1 MSRLV
6 MRGRQNWYAKLR
18 AVLIT
23 CFLSVFLLHPVW
35 ADDIE
40 IYLNSATGGSAEPN
54 LLFILDASLSMRR
67 FDCLD
72 GSSKANSPCGD
83 GSKSG
88 TTRRVE
94 RMVDAMEQVLSTLPD
109 NFNVGLMRF
118 GGFDGGRVIY
128 PMSRL
133 GDTGVRDAIDDV
145 LTDDLD
151 LALGTPTV
159 GAVEEAWRYYTGRPV
174 FHGTARARTHRTRD
188 QEASRVSHPGSY
200 TGGVVMGSDASEH
213 ITGSPVYTA
222 PAASECLA
230 NHAILLTDG
239 GPYNGGVNAPPEY
252 TQSIATIEGLNG
264 FPCDTNILEN
274 DGVCGEEMARY
285 MFVNDNI
292 ITHTIGF
299 NIRSSW
305 IQDVAAAGN
314 GSYFEASSSTDLI
327 NALTSITSQI
337 LDTGSTV
344 VAPSVTIDQFT
355 RLSHREEVYLALF
368 QPRSTA
374 NWSGNLKRY
383 AFNGENPTLRD
394 RDGNVAVDPA
404 TGEFLPGSRS
414 FWSENP
420 DGESVT
426 EGGAAS
432 RLNKNTRKM
441 YSYLAS
447 GVTDLTSIA
456 NRIGDINVNFSP
468 ALIGAA
474 DVTERN
480 TFLDWLSGVD
490 VQDEDGDNDVT
501 DARNHLGD
509 PLHSTPVVVP
519 YDAGNGAEPNSLVFF
534 GTNEGFLHAVNT
546 VDGTEEYA
554 FMPPELLSNV
564 PRLFANESLTSFGT
578 VTDSTGAGVLVPV
591 SASQSSTSSG
601 GVPNRAIDG
610 NTSGVYGQGSVT
622 HTAGSKAVAWWET
635 DLGAVASIAD
645 VEIWNRTDGCCTSRL
660 SDFYVFVSE
669 TPFVS
674 DDLNTILN
682 DPAVWSTFH
691 PGTLSG
697 VNVNFPVGATGQ
709 YIRIQ
714 KLTGAT
720 ALSLAEVIV
729 TGGVNTITAASTSK
743 IYGMD
748 GELTLRTIDNNN
760 NGFIEDSA
768 SDKAYVY
775 AGMRRGG
782 RNYYAL
788 DVSKKSQPEFLWSI
802 IGGTGDFA
810 ELGQSWSKPILTQ
823 VQVGTDV
830 KDVLVFGGGYDV
842 NQDFKSQRSPD
853 SVGRAIYIVDADTGD
868 LIWSGGHPQNQPQG
882 SNRHFEFPEMQ
893 YSIPSDLTIVT
904 DPSSNLLSQ
913 IYVGDMGGRIF
924 RFDIDNGSAIAN
936 LVDGGVIADFG
947 VDASDAGA
955 RRFYHAP
962 DLSLSRI
969 EGELTLN
976 IAIGSGYRAHPLNV
990 TNEDKFFVF
999 QYPLD
1004 GHGTNYGIDDGGFR
1018 AIVPDDLFDATS
1030 NVIGEGTQDQIEL
1043 ARETLADSEGWFIT
1057 MEAPGEKILSS
1068 SSTFEG
1074 VVRFVSYVPVN
1085 TIIDPCDPGLG
1096 HSFFYAVNLLDGTP
1110 FEDINDGQPDADKKS
1125 SRRRQ
1130 IPTPGIAPG
1139 ISTIFVE
1146 HNGKVTPTD
1155 VSGLNAIFEW
1165 ENVDLLRRWFWAESP
1180 E

>member
-23 CFLSVFLLHPVW
+23 CFLSVFLFHPVW

-40 IYLNSATGGSAEPN
+40 IYLNSATGGSAAPN

-72 GSSKANSPCGD
+72 GSSSANSPCGD

-200 TGGVVMGSDASEH
+200 TGGVVMGSDASER

-239 GPYNGGVNAPPEY
+239 GPYIGGVNAPPEY

-264 FPCDTNILEN
+264 FPCDTNILEK

-285 MFVNDNI
+285 MAVNDNI

-299 NIRSSW
+299 NISSSW
-305 IQDVAAAGN
+305 IQDVAAAGT
-314 GSYFEASSSTDLI
+314 GSYLEASSSTDLI

-480 TFLDWLSGVD
+480 TF
-490 VQDEDGDNDVT
+490 
-501 DARNHLGD
+501 
-509 PLHSTPVVVP
+509 
-519 YDAGNGAEPNSLVFF
+519 
-534 GTNEGFLHAVNT
+534 
-546 VDGTEEYA
+546 
-554 FMPPELLSNV
+554 
-564 PRLFANESLTSFGT
+564 
-578 VTDSTGAGVLVPV
+578 PV
-591 SASQSSTSSG
+591 S
-601 GVPNRAIDG
+601 
-610 NTSGVYGQGSVT
+610 YT
-622 HTAGSKAVAWWET
+622 H
-635 DLGAVASIAD
+635 
-645 VEIWNRTDGCCTSRL
+645 
-660 SDFYVFVSE
+660 
-669 TPFVS
+669 
-674 DDLNTILN
+674 
-682 DPAVWSTFH
+682 
-691 PGTLSG
+691 
-697 VNVNFPVGATGQ
+697 
-709 YIRIQ
+709 
-714 KLTGAT
+714 
-720 ALSLAEVIV
+720 
-729 TGGVNTITAASTSK
+729 
-743 IYGMD
+743 
-748 GELTLRTIDNNN
+748 LTLPT
-760 NGFIEDSA
+760 
-768 SDKAYVY
+768 KA
-775 AGMRRGG
+775 
-782 RNYYAL
+782 
-788 DVSKKSQPEFLWSI
+788 
-802 IGGTGDFA
+802 
-810 ELGQSWSKPILTQ
+810 
-823 VQVGTDV
+823 
-830 KDVLVFGGGYDV
+830 
-842 NQDFKSQRSPD
+842 
-853 SVGRAIYIVDADTGD
+853 
-868 LIWSGGHPQNQPQG
+868 
-882 SNRHFEFPEMQ
+882 
-893 YSIPSDLTIVT
+893 
-904 DPSSNLLSQ
+904 
-913 IYVGDMGGRIF
+913 
-924 RFDIDNGSAIAN
+924 
-936 LVDGGVIADFG
+936 
-947 VDASDAGA
+947 
-955 RRFYHAP
+955 
-962 DLSLSRI
+962 
-969 EGELTLN
+969 
-976 IAIGSGYRAHPLNV
+976 
-990 TNEDKFFVF
+990 
-999 QYPLD
+999 
-1004 GHGTNYGIDDGGFR
+1004 
-1018 AIVPDDLFDATS
+1018 
-1030 NVIGEGTQDQIEL
+1030 
-1043 ARETLADSEGWFIT
+1043 
-1057 MEAPGEKILSS
+1057 
-1068 SSTFEG
+1068 
-1074 VVRFVSYVPVN
+1074 
-1085 TIIDPCDPGLG
+1085 
-1096 HSFFYAVNLLDGTP
+1096 
-1110 FEDINDGQPDADKKS
+1110 
-1125 SRRRQ
+1125 
-1130 IPTPGIAPG
+1130 
-1139 ISTIFVE
+1139 
-1146 HNGKVTPTD
+1146 
-1155 VSGLNAIFEW
+1155 
-1165 ENVDLLRRWFWAESP
+1165 
-1180 E
+1180 

>member
-1 MSRLV
+1 M
-6 MRGRQNWYAKLR
+6 
-18 AVLIT
+18 
-23 CFLSVFLLHPVW
+23 
-35 ADDIE
+35 
-40 IYLNSATGGSAEPN
+40 
-54 LLFILDASLSMRR
+54 
-67 FDCLD
+67 
-72 GSSKANSPCGD
+72 
-83 GSKSG
+83 
-88 TTRRVE
+88 
-94 RMVDAMEQVLSTLPD
+94 
-109 NFNVGLMRF
+109 
-118 GGFDGGRVIY
+118 
-128 PMSRL
+128 
-133 GDTGVRDAIDDV
+133 
-145 LTDDLD
+145 
-151 LALGTPTV
+151 
-159 GAVEEAWRYYTGRPV
+159 
-174 FHGTARARTHRTRD
+174 
-188 QEASRVSHPGSY
+188 
-200 TGGVVMGSDASEH
+200 
-213 ITGSPVYTA
+213 
-222 PAASECLA
+222 
-230 NHAILLTDG
+230 
-239 GPYNGGVNAPPEY
+239 
-252 TQSIATIEGLNG
+252 
-264 FPCDTNILEN
+264 
-274 DGVCGEEMARY
+274 
-285 MFVNDNI
+285 
-292 ITHTIGF
+292 
-299 NIRSSW
+299 
-305 IQDVAAAGN
+305 
-314 GSYFEASSSTDLI
+314 
-327 NALTSITSQI
+327 
-337 LDTGSTV
+337 
-344 VAPSVTIDQFT
+344 
-355 RLSHREEVYLALF
+355 
-368 QPRSTA
+368 
-374 NWSGNLKRY
+374 
-383 AFNGENPTLRD
+383 
-394 RDGNVAVDPA
+394 
-404 TGEFLPGSRS
+404 
-414 FWSENP
+414 
-420 DGESVT
+420 
-426 EGGAAS
+426 
-432 RLNKNTRKM
+432 
-441 YSYLAS
+441 
-447 GVTDLTSIA
+447 
-456 NRIGDINVNFSP
+456 
-468 ALIGAA
+468 
-474 DVTERN
+474 
-480 TFLDWLSGVD
+480 
-490 VQDEDGDNDVT
+490 
-501 DARNHLGD
+501 
-509 PLHSTPVVVP
+509 
-519 YDAGNGAEPNSLVFF
+519 
-534 GTNEGFLHAVNT
+534 
-546 VDGTEEYA
+546 
-554 FMPPELLSNV
+554 
-564 PRLFANESLTSFGT
+564 
-578 VTDSTGAGVLVPV
+578 
-591 SASQSSTSSG
+591 
-601 GVPNRAIDG
+601 
-610 NTSGVYGQGSVT
+610 
-622 HTAGSKAVAWWET
+622 
-635 DLGAVASIAD
+635 
-645 VEIWNRTDGCCTSRL
+645 
-660 SDFYVFVSE
+660 
-669 TPFVS
+669 
-674 DDLNTILN
+674 N

-720 ALSLAEVIV
+720 PLSLAEVIV

-782 RNYYAL
+782 HNYYAL